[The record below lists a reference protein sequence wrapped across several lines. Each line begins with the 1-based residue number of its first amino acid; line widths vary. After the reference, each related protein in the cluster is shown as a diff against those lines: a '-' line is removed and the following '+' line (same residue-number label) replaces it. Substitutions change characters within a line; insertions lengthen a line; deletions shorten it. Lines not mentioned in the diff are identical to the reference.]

1 MAMRYGALWSPTE
14 IRNTKIKNKF
24 QIHSGPFSLLQCVL
38 KGRLFRPTLC
48 TEPYGARRSL
58 MEPYGA
64 LRILTERGWLP
75 FRLGNGIFWSLQ
87 AWILKFLRWKKSK
100 TKFQIHSGPFPY
112 YSLYWK
118 DDFFGQSCVP
128 PHMPP
133 QGWYAAC
140 EIKSHKVH
148 YFTRRGENGNPKLFY
163 TYCELVHPEG

>member
-1 MAMRYGALWSPTE
+1 MIYVVSPTSSFRP
-14 IRNTKIKNKF
+14 ILYP
-24 QIHSGPFSLLQCVL
+24 PFTCSSPGVISEVSLLVAMPQRVHQRQYFRIQNSRTDSRSIRSRFFITVCSKRKTFSANPVL
-38 KGRLFRPTLC
+38 EKT
-48 TEPYGARRSL
+48 
-58 MEPYGA
+58 
-64 LRILTERGWLP
+64 
-75 FRLGNGIFWSLQ
+75 
-87 AWILKFLRWKKSK
+87 K